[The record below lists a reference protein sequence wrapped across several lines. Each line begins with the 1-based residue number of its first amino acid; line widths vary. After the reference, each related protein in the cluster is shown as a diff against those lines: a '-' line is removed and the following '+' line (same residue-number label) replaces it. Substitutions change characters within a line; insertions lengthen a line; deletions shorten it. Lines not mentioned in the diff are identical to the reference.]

1 MCREISKGAAQRTK
15 EFPVGPVIFILSE
28 LLASYLVKMFGCWI
42 FLVFRYFT
50 VWNPFLLLQRSPSCQ
65 LNATENSSGGPSPEL
80 GAHSVKAKHMW
91 EPFQLCSSSLQV
103 RLWSPLCSISLN
115 MAWLRGKNQA
125 SGLWNP
131 ETIKMVTATHRE
143 ERSRGS
149 IFSIRF
155 MFLYFATISHLWCS
169 NQHWN
174 KSCREPGTL
183 SSQKSED
190 EKKSASF
197 LHSPP
202 SAVSE
207 KADRRSWGDRM
218 GGSCKRCWEI
228 RGFTMECG
236 TAAKLRGIGS
246 GKQL

>member
-1 MCREISKGAAQRTK
+1 MCRENSKGAAQTTK

-28 LLASYLVKMFGCWI
+28 LLASYLVKTFGCWF

-91 EPFQLCSSSLQV
+91 EPFQLCSSSVQV
-103 RLWSPLCSISLN
+103 RLWSALCSISLN

-155 MFLYFATISHLWCS
+155 MFLYFASISHLWCS
-169 NQHWN
+169 SQHWN

-218 GGSCKRCWEI
+218 GG
-228 RGFTMECG
+228 
-236 TAAKLRGIGS
+236 KL
-246 GKQL
+246 